1 MRALIPLKLQGVSE
15 WAVRDMFNWPLK
27 ALVDTDQFWL
37 VGASWNLAWWHSRC
51 WPFFLNS
58 MIPWCNWA
66 YLCTQCFW
74 GQSDDGLDQFGR
86 GTRHDQAFTSR
97 IVDHFQHGIDRA
109 NSLFRRPA
117 SWSAF
122 LFYCKA
128 AHGIPHSTSGGRLH
142 ASHAGRTEKDGT
154 FILYI
159 DTVPMIPV
167 FLRYSGALNAGM
179 KWCQLM

>member
-51 WPFFLNS
+51 WPFFFNS
-58 MIPWCNWA
+58 MIPWCNLSIFVHSMFLRSEW
-66 YLCTQCFW
+66 W
-74 GQSDDGLDQFGR
+74 WFGPVR
-86 GTRHDQAFTSR
+86 ARDQAWPSLYFSHSR
-97 IVDHFQHGIDRA
+97 PLSA
-109 NSLFRRPA
+109 WNFRRPA